1 VYRLR
6 QPDDGVVDDATHAME
21 RVNLDRSLP
30 KINAQE
36 FHSEIC
42 GRFLCF
48 HRVEAIMSARDVPK
62 RFGGM
67 LAVAVFMCACTS
79 GQTKPTPVDP
89 GVRGGQAGAGGPLPG
104 LTADETTFFQ
114 DGQGRFAEIEVV
126 RGGSNNG
133 LGPRFNSNQCFAC
146 HAQPNMGGSSPAQNP
161 LIAVATLDGAKNV
174 IPWFITPNGPVREAR
189 FKESN
194 GVSDGEVHNLFVIT
208 GRSDAAGC
216 NIAQPSFLPAGN
228 PVTGQGGNPNIIFR
242 IPTPV
247 FGAGLIE
254 AIPDSAIIA
263 NMQANA
269 TEKSALGISGHPN
282 AILSGNVN
290 RSAND
295 GTITRFG
302 WKAQNKSLLMF
313 ASEAYN
319 VEMGISNQLFPQER
333 DETPS
338 CLFTATPND
347 TLNFTTPATTA
358 TANPAVI
365 SDIEAFANFMRMLAP
380 PTPAPD
386 TPSTA
391 NGRAAFIKVGCAHCH
406 TPSLTT
412 GKMIAS
418 GSSTV
423 PSAALSNQTAN
434 IYSDLLVHRM
444 GEGLADGITQGGAG
458 PDEFRTAPLWG
469 LGQRIFFLHDG
480 RTSNLAEAIRAHQSR
495 GSEANK
501 VIEQFNKLSTQ
512 EQQEIIDFLRA
523 L

>member
-1 VYRLR
+1 MLWR
-6 QPDDGVVDDATHAME
+6 
-21 RVNLDRSLP
+21 N
-30 KINAQE
+30 
-36 FHSEIC
+36 
-42 GRFLCF
+42 
-48 HRVEAIMSARDVPK
+48 VPK
-62 RFGGM
+62 RFVGTM
-67 LAVAVFMCACTS
+67 AVALLTCACTS
-79 GQTKPTPVDP
+79 SQGKSNPVDP
-89 GVRGGQAGAGGPLPG
+89 GVRGGPPGAGGPLPG
-104 LTADETTFFQ
+104 LTADETAFFQ
-114 DGQGRFAEIEVV
+114 DGQGRFAETEVV
-126 RGGSNNG
+126 QGGSNNG
-133 LGPRFNSNQCFAC
+133 LGPRFNSNQCFSC
-146 HAQPNMGGSSPAQNP
+146 HSQPNMGGTSPAKNP
-161 LIAVATLDGAKNV
+161 LIAVATLDGAKNTL
-174 IPWFITPNGPVREAR
+174 PWFITPTGPIREAR

-194 GVSDGEVHNLFVIT
+194 GVTDGNVHNLFVIT
-208 GRSDAAGC
+208 GRSDAPGC
-216 NIAQPSFLPAGN
+216 NITQPDFLPAGN

-254 AIPDSAIIA
+254 AIPDSTILA

-269 TEKSALGISGHPN
+269 AQKAALGISGHPN
-282 AILSGNVN
+282 AHLSGNVN

-302 WKAQNKSLLMF
+302 WKAQNKSLIMF
-313 ASEAYN
+313 AAEAYN

-347 TLNFTTPATTA
+347 TLNFTTPTTSATS
-358 TANPAVI
+358 NPAVI

-386 TPSTA
+386 TPAIA
-391 NGRAAFIKVGCAHCH
+391 NGRALFIKIGCANCH

-423 PSAALSNQTAN
+423 PSAALSNQTAHLW
-434 IYSDLLVHRM
+434 SDLLVHHM
-444 GEGLADGITQGGAG
+444 GKGLADGITQGAAG

-469 LGQRIFFLHDG
+469 VGQRIFFLHDG
-480 RTSNLAEAIRAHQSR
+480 RTSNLVEAIRDHKSR

-501 VIEQFNKLSTQ
+501 VIDQFNKLSTQ